1 MVKRTTSSQADP
13 ETKARALRAARK
25 NAGFKSASEAAA
37 KHGFQDAKYRS
48 QEAGSRR
55 ISDEDAAQ
63 YALAFGVRIDDLLYP
78 QPGDIQSVLKRL
90 QQSDQQAR
98 YQAIETKRQ
107 IARRLKI
114 GRVAAGYD
122 SASAAVEEF
131 GLTRPTYLGHEN
143 GKNALALPVARLY
156 AALFGLREAWL
167 LGGELPSGLGRR
179 FDARLDEK
187 RDAEDYAGFRD
198 LVDPRPKLTAAKIN
212 SLKSAV
218 RANELPAWTEN
229 AGDILREIRF
239 ADLRE
244 RGFAAL
250 TEGSAGYWPLP
261 KGFARH
267 SLNAAA
273 EDMVVLVADEEIA
286 HLAAGDRIFIDTSRT
301 DLRQPG
307 EFLSLDGKSL
317 VYLDTRRGRRSVSAA
332 ATVLGKVLARF
343 SPLR

>member
-25 NAGFKSASEAAA
+25 GAGYKSASEAAA
-37 KHGFQDAKYRS
+37 KLGFQDAKFRS

-63 YALAFGVRIDDLLYP
+63 YAAAFGVRVDDLLYP
-78 QPGDIQSVLKRL
+78 RSGDVQMVLERL
-90 QQSDQQAR
+90 HDTDRQAR
-98 YQAIETKRQ
+98 DQAVAVKRQ

-114 GRVAAGYD
+114 GRIAAGFD

-131 GLTRPTYLGHEN
+131 GLTGPTYLGHEN

-156 AALFGLREAWL
+156 AALFGIREAWL
-167 LGGELPSGLGRR
+167 LTGEPPSGLGRR
-179 FDARLDEK
+179 FDARLDDK
-187 RDAEDYAGFRD
+187 RDAEDYAGFRE
-198 LVDPRPKLTAAKIN
+198 LVDPRPKLTAAKIK

-229 AGDILREIRF
+229 AGDIVREIRF

-244 RGFAAL
+244 RGVAAL
-250 TEGSAGYWPLP
+250 SQGFAGYWPLP

-273 EDMVVLVADEEIA
+273 EDLIVVVADEEIA
-286 HLAAGDRIFIDTSRT
+286 QLAAGDRIFIDTSLA
-301 DLRQPG
+301 DLREPG
-307 EFLSLDGKSL
+307 DFLALDGKSI
-317 VYLDTRRGRRSVSAA
+317 VYLDTRRGRRSVSAG
-332 ATVLGKVLARF
+332 ATVLGKVLAKF
-343 SPLR
+343 SLLR